1 MKFNNSSYFPL
12 QMLDRRAPKDCLF
25 GPSNFKNERCWLYP
39 NHKLKLNSTI
49 IWLPKLK
56 VHIGIASYV
65 EAYANEDKEAIEKL
79 EGLGI
84 PAGIKFSEDNDFS
97 DTYEIDNTP
106 LRPTRTKKPSVKVMR
121 VNFGGHYDDGGSF
134 KPGDLVKITFRK
146 FFMGRD
152 EDGTKRFINSYEK
165 A

>member
-12 QMLDRRAPKDCLF
+12 RMLDRRAPANCLF

-49 IWLPKLK
+49 IWLPDQK

-65 EAYANEDKEAIEKL
+65 EAYANNDMEAIAKL

-84 PAGIKFSEDNDFS
+84 PAGIKFSADNDFS

-106 LRPTRTKKPSVKVMR
+106 LRPTREKKLVVKTMR
-121 VNFGGHYDDGGSF
+121 VAFGGRYDDGGAF

-146 FFMGRD
+146 YFVGRD
-152 EDGTKRFINSYEK
+152 DDGKKQFLNSYER